1 MYKFLSINLKKFSNK
16 LVKVI
21 TIYGEE
27 IIGIVIEEPIL
38 VLHLKTDNGI
48 IVIDLEDIDDIIL
61 IGEVVGDDKV

>member
-1 MYKFLSINLKKFSNK
+1 MNKFVNK

-27 IIGIVIEEPIL
+27 IMGIVIQKPIL

-48 IVIDLEDIDDIIL
+48 IVIDLEDIDDIIE
-61 IGEVVGDDKV
+61 IGEVVD

>member
-1 MYKFLSINLKKFSNK
+1 MNKFVNK

-27 IIGIVIEEPIL
+27 ILGIVVQKPIL

-48 IVIDLEDIDDIIL
+48 MVIDLEDIDDIIE
-61 IGEVVGDDKV
+61 IGEVVGE